1 MPNSIRGRGPW
12 HDEEP
17 APDPI
22 RQLACAVVLQ
32 GVRDAR
38 NPNLVGARLWL
49 MAGEGGRLLTALNI
63 DKAAVLNVVDRAR
76 EERRARSQPGSR
88 KAEGSPP

>member
-22 RQLACAVVLQ
+22 RQLAALVVLQ
-32 GVRDAR
+32 ALRDAR
-38 NPNLVGARLWL
+38 NPACAGARHWL
-49 MAGEGGRLLTALNI
+49 AGGASGLLERLSI
-63 DKAAVLNVVDRAR
+63 DRTAVLNVVDRAR
-76 EERRARSQPGSR
+76 DQRRARSQPGSR
-88 KAEGSPP
+88 KAEGVSP

>member
-1 MPNSIRGRGPW
+1 MPNSICGRGLW
-12 HDEEP
+12 YEEP

-22 RQLACAVVLQ
+22 RTLAAAVLLQ
-32 GVRDAR
+32 GIRDAR
-38 NPNLVGARLWL
+38 NPSVVGVYLWL